1 MERDTMM
8 QGSRT
13 LHFYQKPGK
22 ALQIALFGLLFVAV
36 GIYLMVLG
44 FSPGPDHSIFGGI
57 MGILSLLMGVTG
69 MGFGVRRAFRF
80 SPILTL
86 DEKGLHDRVAAA
98 NAGFVAWTEISK
110 IEPYTL
116 MNQPYIGIDL
126 HNAQD
131 FLSRRSGFMRGL
143 MKANRGL
150 VSMPVNI
157 PMQGFG
163 AEAPEILRE
172 MELRWQRY
180 GHFEDRLGGHSS
192 DGWPEE

>member
-1 MERDTMM
+1 MERDNMM

-22 ALQIALFGLLFVAV
+22 ALQIALFGLLFVAA
-36 GIYLMVLG
+36 GIYLMFLG

-69 MGFGVRRAFRF
+69 MGFGIRRAFRF
-80 SPILTL
+80 SPILIL

-98 NAGFVAWTEISK
+98 NAGFVAWNEISR
-110 IEPYTL
+110 IEPYAL

-126 HNAQD
+126 YDAQD
-131 FLSRRSGFMRGL
+131 FLARRSGFMRGL

-163 AEAPEILRE
+163 AQAPEILRE

-180 GHFEDRLGGHSS
+180 GRFE
-192 DGWPEE
+192 E